1 MSDVINT
8 FSVESMLS
16 RLAQIARP
24 VTHKA
29 LDRCGRLAQ
38 REAISNAPRSPT
50 QAQKNALR
58 KTKRKVTRKATA
70 HSRTMPGGLEKSIGM
85 KVGIDNASVFVA
97 SNSQAGRYGARIHD
111 GKGKSWRNRGA
122 GTIAK
127 GARADDK
134 FIERAI
140 KDNQGNFLTLIND
153 EMQKA
158 LGRI

>member
-1 MSDVINT
+1 MSDIVHAEDCLYFINALKYK
-8 FSVESMLS
+8 FKDSIRSG
-16 RLAQIARP
+16 
-24 VTHKA
+24 
-29 LDRCGRLAQ
+29 LDRCARLAQ
-38 REAISNAPRSPT
+38 REAIANAPRSPT

-70 HSRTMPGGLEKSIGM
+70 HSRTMPGGLEKSIGI
-85 KVGIDNASVFVA
+85 KVHLDNASVFVA

-140 KDNQGNFLTLIND
+140 KDNQKQFETIFKD
-153 EMQKA
+153 EAEKA
-158 LGRI
+158 LRKV